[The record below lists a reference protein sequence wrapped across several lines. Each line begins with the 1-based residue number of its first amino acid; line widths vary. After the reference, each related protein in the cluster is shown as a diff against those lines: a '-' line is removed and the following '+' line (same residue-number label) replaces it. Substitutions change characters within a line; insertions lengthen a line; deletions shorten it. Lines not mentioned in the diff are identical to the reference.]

1 MLIFMM
7 SGRASQKLI
16 LSVWSGRQERVAVI
30 LTQTTQLPAFGQ
42 LQTRAR
48 HCSAGGTFS
57 AVSRPDVFRRI
68 AEPFVEASRGPHQ

>member
-1 MLIFMM
+1 MLNFMM

-30 LTQTTQLPAFGQ
+30 LTQSTRLPAFGQ

-48 HCSAGGTFS
+48 HCSAGGRS
-57 AVSRPDVFRRI
+57 
-68 AEPFVEASRGPHQ
+68 